1 MTALKYLA
9 IAASVWTTLASAE
22 PPPPATI
29 QQTINQFVG
38 ALNGTKPEVFAGLF
52 AQQASITD
60 TLGAFNWQG
69 QEVPTR
75 YFAALQAA
83 LKKAGWSDLQ
93 LAPNG
98 ADTIMANGAHAYAA
112 VPLFINY
119 VVGRTKK
126 QDRGMFTL
134 TFTDFDGGWKIT
146 SATWTYGTL
155 TAAPN

>member
-9 IAASVWTTLASAE
+9 IAACAWTTLASAE
-22 PPPPATI
+22 TPPPAI
-29 QQTINQFVG
+29 QETINKFVG

-69 QEVPTR
+69 EEVPTR
-75 YFAALQAA
+75 YFTALQAE
-83 LKKAGWSDLQ
+83 LKADGWSDLQ

-98 ADTIMANGAHAYAA
+98 NDTIMVKGAHAYAA

-119 VVGRTKK
+119 VVSGSKK
-126 QDRGMFTL
+126 QDRGIFTL

-155 TAAPN
+155 NPPPN